1 MLDGRGNFEWSQTS
15 NLLAL
20 LINMNRKKGTPLM
33 DPRKLNPF
41 APKKK
46 TDDRIKLNTK
56 DSMDLL
62 RTVFCKK

>member
-41 APKKK
+41 APKK
-46 TDDRIKLNTK
+46 TGERIKLDTNE
-56 DSMDLL
+56 SMDLL